1 MTRTFSRSWIE
12 EDEMNEE
19 VQDALEQDAPETVA
33 LAREMGWKPEEEWV
47 GKPPARGF
55 MSASEYV
62 RRNEKIM
69 PVVNARAKRAEERA
83 QKLEA
88 KIEQLEQDYRARFQ
102 NMERMSD
109 AMLKAQRAQME
120 AEFAARKEAAVEI
133 GDKAA
138 YQRAVN
144 DEKEAIKAID
154 DRLKDEEDDPKREPE
169 KKALPKQVQEV
180 VDAWLEDNEWFNKE
194 PELNAVANARHIK
207 LIREKPGLS
216 LAENLAEVTK
226 YVKKRFPEMFG
237 EAEDEEEEEMPRRG
251 SRVEGGTRINNG
263 AGGRSLYAK
272 LPAEAK
278 AAADRF
284 IKEQGLFLEK
294 GETLEKNL
302 NQARERYAKQYF
314 GDEK

>member
-1 MTRTFSRSWIE
+1 LRSWIE
-12 EDEMNEE
+12 EEEMNEQVE
-19 VQDALEQDAPETVA
+19 DTPEQDPPEAVQ
-33 LAREMGWKPEEEWV
+33 LAREMGWKPESEWT
-47 GKPPARGF
+47 GNPPKGGF
-55 MSASEYV
+55 VSASEYL
-62 RRNEKIM
+62 RRGEKIL
-69 PVVNARAKRAEERA
+69 PIVNARARKAEEEV
-83 QKLEA
+83 QKLRRE
-88 KIEQLEQDYRARFQ
+88 LEEERNDRR
-102 NMERMSD
+102 ETIKRLDRMSTV
-109 AMLKAQRAQME
+109 ALENQRAQLE
-120 AEFAARKEAAVEI
+120 ARYAALKEAAVEI

-138 YQRAVN
+138 YRQAES
-144 DEKEAIKAID
+144 DEKKALKDID

-194 PELNAVANARHIK
+194 PELNAVANAIHIK

-226 YVKKRFPEMFG
+226 RVKKRFPEMFG

-284 IKEQGLFLEK
+284 IKDDGLFLEK
-294 GETLEKNL
+294 GETVEKNL
-302 NQARERYAKQYF
+302 SQARERYAKQYF